1 MTTQK
6 SHWLTAGL
14 LMMIA
19 VCWGQV
25 GYIYAKAQLAQ
36 YLISAAWQQ
45 SVLAQT
51 PVKPWGWADT
61 YPVAKLTIN
70 QSEPLYVLAGAS
82 NRNLAFGPVLLN
94 ANLDELSQ
102 VDNTQAFNVGIAA
115 HRDTHFALLELVE
128 YGDSL
133 RLDTGKESLNF
144 VVDDLLIVD
153 EKYLSVL
160 DVDDKQV
167 ITLIT
172 CYPFNALSSTTPLRY
187 VVRGRLVDK
196 SVS

>member
-1 MTTQK
+1 
-6 SHWLTAGL
+6 
-14 LMMIA
+14 MIIA
-19 VCWGQV
+19 FCWGQA
-25 GYIYAKAQLAQ
+25 GYIVAKAQLAQ
-36 YLISAAWQQ
+36 YLISDAWQQ
-45 SVLAQT
+45 GVLSQT

-94 ANLDELSQ
+94 ANLEELSQ
-102 VDNTQAFNVGIAA
+102 VDNTQAFNVSIAA

-133 RLDTGKESLNF
+133 RLDTGKESLSF

-172 CYPFNALSSTTPLRY
+172 CYPFDALSSTTPLRY
-187 VVRGRLVDK
+187 VVRGRLVEK

>member
-1 MTTQK
+1 VTRFHTR
-6 SHWLTAGL
+6 WLTTGFL
-14 LMMIA
+14 ILIA
-19 VCWGQV
+19 VCWGQA
-25 GYIYAKAQLAQ
+25 GYIVAKAELAQ
-36 YLISAAWQQ
+36 YLISDAWQQ
-45 SVLAQT
+45 SVLSQT

-102 VDNTQAFNVGIAA
+102 VDNTQAFNVSIAA

-133 RLDTGKESLNF
+133 RLDTGKESLSF

-153 EKYLSVL
+153 EKYLSIL

-172 CYPFNALSSTTPLRY
+172 CYPFDALSSTTPLRY
-187 VVRGRLVDK
+187 VVRGRLVEK

>member
-1 MTTQK
+1 MTRFHTR
-6 SHWLTAGL
+6 WLTTGFL
-14 LMMIA
+14 ILIA
-19 VCWGQV
+19 VCWGQA
-25 GYIYAKAQLAQ
+25 GYIVAKAELAQ
-36 YLISAAWQQ
+36 YLISDAWQQ
-45 SVLAQT
+45 SVLSQT

-102 VDNTQAFNVGIAA
+102 VDNTQAFNVSIAA

-133 RLDTGKESLNF
+133 RLDTGKESLSF

-153 EKYLSVL
+153 EKHVSVL
-160 DVDDKQV
+160 DVDNKQV

-172 CYPFNALSSTTPLRY
+172 CYPFDALSSTTPLRY
-187 VVRGRLVDK
+187 VVRGRLVEK